1 MRLVHAATALIVL
14 SLLPLLLVVLLDPSA
29 NPIGLGLLWI
39 GPPLA
44 LVPAALD
51 YPPALRSAPDR
62 PKLGPPTRG
71 VRP

>member
-39 GPPLA
+39 AGSAAGAILYA
-44 LVPAALD
+44 LAALRWLW
-51 YPPALRSAPDR
+51 YQLR
-62 PKLGPPTRG
+62 
-71 VRP
+71 